1 MKAQL
6 SLDRSGVDQIF
17 CAEAGHVPVPLARL
31 TAPRLLWLNRR
42 VMQLDPQYQTGFS
55 EADYAHHL
63 LRQCAFQVIDETS
76 SIPSGACRATGMAD
90 RYGGTGIGRNGG
102 SGRAVFI
109 NGYHVKGVGRTPL
122 ISVLTDRAHASGGAY
137 LEECVREAVLSEL
150 VDAEFPSGAVPV
162 LAIIETGE
170 VQVWQTD
177 AGPKP
182 ERRCLLVRPAFLRP
196 AHFVRAT
203 DFISANP
210 REGALDAQRV
220 ARTSVA
226 AREFFGRDALASRWR
241 GFWPRWAEQLAYAY
255 VHRINHGGNTESNIA
270 LDGRLL
276 DFGAMTA
283 LPSWARIQTMQG
295 GPPAGL
301 DMLFLVQALQAA
313 TPALARFIDEAMSS
327 PPNLN
332 ALLSQAADRYRQTVL
347 REVLRVLGLSR
358 LQSARLL
365 QSEEAGSVAA
375 AINRLVAHFA
385 REQFAIFDGIPQPR
399 FVWDLESFWV
409 ADDPPVHA
417 RELRGL
423 LDAALRDGS
432 LSGAEAV
439 QTRQAVVG
447 RSWLRTR
454 TRAGLFRDRIKD
466 NLYAELDGRFA
477 GDALTANEVGRVID
491 DFVVRHCRDSLTEPD
506 AALPVGFA
514 RSHEAGYALF
524 QSQLDGQLFA
534 LQEWRVGGKDT
545 QQTSPLS
552 FKAGANDEIEFID
565 NSIAPARACVHASA
579 QAIAEELPMDWPK

>member
-1 MKAQL
+1 L
-6 SLDRSGVDQIF
+6 HPSGVDQIF
-17 CAEAGHVPVPLARL
+17 SAEAGHVPVPLARL
-31 TAPRLLWLNRR
+31 AAPRLLWLNRR
-42 VMQLDPQYQTGFS
+42 VMRLDPQFQAGFS
-55 EADYAHHL
+55 EGDYAQHL
-63 LRQCAFQVIDETS
+63 LRQCAFVVIEEPS
-76 SIPSGACRATGMAD
+76 SVASDTGRATGMAD

-109 NGYHVKGVGRTPL
+109 NGYHLKGVGRTPL
-122 ISVLTDRAHASGGAY
+122 VSVLTDRAHASGGAY

-203 DFISANP
+203 DFISVNP
-210 REGALDAQRV
+210 REGALDAWRV
-220 ARTSVA
+220 AQTSAA
-226 AREFFGRDALASRWR
+226 ARDFFGQDALTSHWHS
-241 GFWPRWAEQLAYAY
+241 FWLRWAEQLAYAY
-255 VHRINHGGNTESNIA
+255 VHRLSHGGNTESNIA

-301 DMLFLVQALQAA
+301 DMLFVVQALQAA
-313 TPALARFIDEAMSS
+313 APALARFIDASMAS
-327 PPNLN
+327 PQVLS
-332 ALLSQAADRYRQTVL
+332 ALLSQAAAHYHQTVM

-365 QSEEAGSVAA
+365 QSEQGRPVTA
-375 AINRLVAHFA
+375 AINRLVMHFA
-385 REQFAIFDGIPQPR
+385 REQFAIFDGMPQPR
-399 FVWDLESFWV
+399 FAWDLESFWV
-409 ADDPPVHA
+409 AEDPPVHA

-423 LDAALRDGS
+423 LDAALRDGP
-432 LSGAEAV
+432 LAGADAA
-439 QTRQAVVG
+439 QIRQAVVA
-447 RSWLRTR
+447 RSQLRTR
-454 TRAGLFRDRIKD
+454 TRAGLFRDRIKET
-466 NLYAELDGRFA
+466 LYAELDGRFA
-477 GDALTANEVGRVID
+477 GDALTAEEVGRVID
-491 DFVVRHCRDSLTEPD
+491 DFVVRHRRDSLAEPE

-524 QSQLDGQLFA
+524 ASHSGSELFA
-534 LQEWRVGGKDT
+534 LQEWHESGQGAP
-545 QQTSPLS
+545 QTSPLP
-552 FKAGANDEIEFID
+552 FKVGANDEIEFIG
-565 NSIAPARACVHASA
+565 NAMAPARACRHTPA
-579 QAIAEELPMDWPK
+579 QERAEALLMD